1 MSVRK
6 IKSHIELAKNQWD
19 RYTSAVERGHQRYQT
34 EAKKNEEFFLGAGRQ
49 WDETAKQA
57 LDADGKPWLEE
68 NIIFSTINTI
78 LGYQTQSR
86 MDIAFKP
93 RNDIDSENAEVLTK
107 LGMFVMDQNKLPW
120 VESQVFADGIIQQ
133 RGYFDIRIN
142 FDDNMYGD
150 IDIGHLD
157 PLDVIPDPDGKSYD
171 PEDWEDVTVTKWLPV
186 DDIKIL
192 YGANKWRQVTRYI
205 EDEPDYGSD
214 GFGVERNRFAN
225 TNTYNA
231 YYKDSTGQEHIRVL
245 DRQWYKLQSRDFFFD
260 LINGE
265 LTPCP
270 DGITD
275 REKKRIAKENDWE
288 VINKLV
294 KRVRWTI
301 STKDVILHDDWS
313 PYDCFTVVPY
323 FPYFRRGITL
333 GVVDNLIKTQ
343 EMINKVFSQ
352 TLHVV
357 NTTANSGW
365 KVEENSLTN
374 MDVEELEQTGSQ
386 TGLVLEYKTGRG
398 APEKIEPNQI
408 PTGLKDLMQT
418 GVDLIRIISGVSE
431 TFQGQKG
438 PEVSGTAIQSRV
450 HQAAIQLAIPIDNL
464 YRTRHMLA
472 ERILKLIQG
481 FYTEERTI
489 LITDYTQQNPSPE
502 QVTINEEDEEGIVWN
517 DVTQGKYDLVISDV
531 PTQVTFQDAQF
542 NQAVE
547 MRKYGIRIPDDEI
560 IKMSSLSRKN
570 EIAERVSGQL
580 NEEQQAQA
588 EAQFQAQIDQMSAEI
603 EKLRADGNKSNLA
616 ATKQAAEVA
625 QLIIENPAIAPI
637 IDQILQ
643 DQGVEE
649 ETEQQIPT
657 PELPIEQGQG
667 LGVSTS
673 IPRAPEE
680 II

>member
-1 MSVRK
+1 MSIRK
-6 IKSHIELAKNQWD
+6 IKSHVELAKNQWD
-19 RYTSAVERGHQRYQT
+19 RYTSAVERGHQTYQT
-34 EAKKNEEFFLGAGRQ
+34 DAKRNEEFFLGAGRQ
-49 WDETAKQA
+49 WDEDVKQA
-57 LDADGKPWLEE
+57 LEADGKPWLEE

-93 RNDIDSENAEVLTK
+93 RNDVDSETAEILTK
-107 LGMFVMDQNKLPW
+107 LSMFVMDQNKLPW

-142 FDDNMYGD
+142 FDDNMFGD
-150 IDIGHLD
+150 IKIDHLD

-171 PEDWEDVTVTKWLPV
+171 PDKWEDVTVTKWLPV
-186 DDIKIL
+186 DDIKVL
-192 YGANKWRQVTRYI
+192 YGRNKWREVTRYTQ
-205 EDEPDYGSD
+205 DEPDFGSD
-214 GFGVERNRFAN
+214 GFGIERNRFAD
-225 TNTYNA
+225 TNTYNS
-231 YYKDSTGQEHIRVL
+231 YYKDTTGQEHVRVL

-260 LINGE
+260 LTNGE
-265 LTPCP
+265 LTACP

-275 REKKRIAKENDWE
+275 REKKRTAEENDWE
-288 VINKLV
+288 IINKLV
-294 KRVRWTI
+294 KRVRWTV

-313 PYDCFTVVPY
+313 PYDCFTIVPY
-323 FPYFRRGITL
+323 FPYFRRGVTL

-343 EMINKVFSQ
+343 EMVNKVFSQ

-365 KVEENSLTN
+365 MIEENSLTN
-374 MDVEELEQTGSQ
+374 MDVEEIEQKGSQ
-386 TGLVLEYKTGRG
+386 TGLVLEYKTGRT
-398 APEKIEPNQI
+398 APEKIQPNQI

-431 TFQGQKG
+431 TFQGGGG

-450 HQAAIQLAIPIDNL
+450 HQTAIQLAIPIDNL

-472 ERILKLIQG
+472 ERILRLIQS

-489 LITDYTQQNPSPE
+489 LITDYTQQNPQPE
-502 QVTINEEDEEGIVWN
+502 QVTVNQEDEEGVVWN

-547 MRKYGIRIPDDEI
+547 MRKYGIQIPDDEI

-580 NEEQQAQA
+580 SEEQQQQQDAQL
-588 EAQFQAQIDQMSAEI
+588 QAQLDQLQATV
-603 EKLRADGNKSNLA
+603 EKLMADKNKSNLA
-616 ATKQAAEVA
+616 ATKSAAEIA
-625 QLIIENPAIAPI
+625 QLITENPAIASI
-637 IDQILQ
+637 MDNILV
-643 DQGVEE
+643 DAEVDEE
-649 ETEQQIPT
+649 VGGGEQVVA
-657 PELPIEQGQG
+657 PEPAPEQAS

-673 IPRAPEE
+673 IPQEE
-680 II
+680 IL

>member
-1 MSVRK
+1 MSIRK
-6 IKSHIELAKNQWD
+6 IKSHTELARKQWD

-49 WDETAKQA
+49 WDEAAKQI

-68 NIIFSTINTI
+68 NIIFSTVNTI

-93 RNDIDSENAEVLTK
+93 RNDVDSKTAEVLTK

-120 VESQVFADGIIQQ
+120 IESQVFADGIIQQ
-133 RGYFDIRIN
+133 RGYFDVRID
-142 FDDNMYGD
+142 FDDNMFGD
-150 IDIGHLD
+150 IKIDHLD

-171 PEDWEDVTVTKWLPV
+171 PDNWQDVTVTKWIPI
-186 DDIKIL
+186 DDIKVL
-192 YGANKWRQVTRYI
+192 YGRNKWREVSRYAQ
-205 EDEPDYGSD
+205 DEPDFGSD
-214 GFGVERNRFAN
+214 GFGIERNKFA
-225 TNTYNA
+225 TGNTYNS
-231 YYKDSTGQEHIRVL
+231 YYKDTTGEEHVRVL
-245 DRQWYKLQSRDFFFD
+245 DRQWYKLQNRDFFFD
-260 LINGE
+260 LTNGE
-265 LTPCP
+265 LTACP
-270 DGITD
+270 DDLTD
-275 REKKRIAKENDWE
+275 REKKRVAKESEWE
-288 VINKLV
+288 IINKLV
-294 KRVRWTI
+294 KRVRWTV

-313 PYDCFTVVPY
+313 PYDCFTIVPY
-323 FPYFRRGITL
+323 FPYFRRGVTL

-374 MDVEELEQTGSQ
+374 MDVEELESNGSQ
-386 TGLVLEYKTGRG
+386 TVLVLEYKTGRS
-398 APEKIEPNQI
+398 APEKIE
-408 PTGLKDLMQT
+408 
-418 GVDLIRIISGVSE
+418 LIRIISGVSE
-431 TFQGQKG
+431 TFQGAKG

-464 YRTRHMLA
+464 FRTRHMLA
-472 ERILKLIQG
+472 ERILKLIQS

-489 LITDYTQQNPSPE
+489 LITDYTQQKPTPE
-502 QVTINEEDEEGIVWN
+502 AVTVNEEGEDGVVWN

-531 PTQVTFQDAQF
+531 PTQVKFQDAQF

-547 MRKYGIRIPDDEI
+547 MRKYGIQIPDDEI

-580 NEEQQAQA
+580 SEEQQAQQD
-588 EAQFQAQIDQMSAEI
+588 AQVQAQLDQLQATV
-603 EKLRADGNKSNLA
+603 EKLMAEKNKSNLA
-616 ATKQAAEVA
+616 ATKSAAEIA
-625 QLIIENPAIAPI
+625 QLITENPAIASI
-637 IDQILQ
+637 MDNILVEA
-643 DQGVEE
+643 GAEE
-649 ETEQQIPT
+649 ELETTEPAALL
-657 PELPIEQGQG
+657 PEEPAG

-673 IPRAPEE
+673 IPQAPGEE
-680 II
+680 IL